1 MIVAEIDVLG
11 WGHCLST
18 THQVVLHDDP
28 PIRLPPDGCPGR
40 GGKRPHDAAAVE
52 ARDARKG
59 WLMTRRSPRGVPSRT
74 PRPASVRPR
83 GDHAARAGI
92 GSCGGR
98 GFRRGGSA
106 STRPT

>member
-1 MIVAEIDVLG
+1 MIVAEIDGLG

-59 WLMTRRSPRGVPSRT
+59 WLMTRRSPRGVPSRS
-74 PRPASVRPR
+74 ASACFRSASGR
-83 GDHAARAGI
+83 
-92 GSCGGR
+92 SCGQGR
-98 GFRRGGSA
+98 DRIVRR
-106 STRPT
+106 